1 MFVGD
6 RGKRSQGYRENVE
19 VDIGKMFVG
28 DRGKRFQGYRENV
41 EVDIGKMLKWI

>member
-19 VDIGKMFVG
+19 VDIGKM
-28 DRGKRFQGYRENV
+28 
-41 EVDIGKMLKWI
+41 LKWIQGKEKLENNTYLLKNMFKMKS

>member
-1 MFVGD
+1 M
-6 RGKRSQGYRENVE
+6 
-19 VDIGKMFVG
+19 DIGKMFVG